1 MYGCSFGNPF
11 IFIID
16 RCFMYAMQKPLTGA
30 TCVDGATNISSG
42 SALDGM
48 VCVLLELN
56 DTDDTRDW

>member
-1 MYGCSFGNPF
+1 
-11 IFIID
+11 
-16 RCFMYAMQKPLTGA
+16 MYAMQKPLTGA